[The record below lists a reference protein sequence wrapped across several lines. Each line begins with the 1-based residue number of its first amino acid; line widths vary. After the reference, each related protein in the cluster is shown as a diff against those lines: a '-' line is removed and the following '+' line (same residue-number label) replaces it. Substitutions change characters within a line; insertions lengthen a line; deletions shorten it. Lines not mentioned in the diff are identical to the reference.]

1 MKKIGK
7 VDKQKGITLLEALV
21 ATAIIGIGF
30 VAIFQMVQYS
40 VRSITISGE
49 RTKATYVSAMFA
61 EDVYAFRDQT
71 KSNKTFAKILVDQRE
86 NGLNLTCGNDT
97 MPTYGADNSYDN
109 ISQKWRHRTN
119 SDFIKCQ
126 DRARDRKK
134 IIMWEVCRSGCQ
146 YPANGIFDPIFFGR
160 ADVLMSNGEKRK
172 SLYFQVQ

>member
-61 EDVYAFRDQT
+61 EDVYACLLYTSPSPRD
-71 KSNKTFAKILVDQRE
+71 L
-86 NGLNLTCGNDT
+86 
-97 MPTYGADNSYDN
+97 
-109 ISQKWRHRTN
+109 H
-119 SDFIKCQ
+119 
-126 DRARDRKK
+126 
-134 IIMWEVCRSGCQ
+134 
-146 YPANGIFDPIFFGR
+146 
-160 ADVLMSNGEKRK
+160 
-172 SLYFQVQ
+172 